1 MPTCHAA
8 VRPPSIGLAASTL
21 GRNSSRRRGIQ
32 RRSLVPGA
40 PRLTLPYRLS
50 LLRSRV
56 KARTVESQRAGTGL
70 GVQGLSQCVL
80 SSRNAPLGE
89 LGHETPTHGVHADGT
104 FPLRWSQHD
113 GGLLPFVSL
122 LVPSG
127 HVTLNH
133 EASDRSAPVKS
144 AFVQSVRSNTASSKA
159 KKCNC
164 VRFTAVKSLSMK
176 PPPSLSD
183 LCRST
188 YR

>member
-1 MPTCHAA
+1 RTGWAAPEALSTELLLARPTAQLTRVAEACRVPFAMPTCHAA

-113 GGLLPFVSL
+113 GGLLGLAP
-122 LVPSG
+122 
-127 HVTLNH
+127 
-133 EASDRSAPVKS
+133 DRRTP
-144 AFVQSVRSNTASSKA
+144 Q
-159 KKCNC
+159 
-164 VRFTAVKSLSMK
+164 
-176 PPPSLSD
+176 
-183 LCRST
+183 
-188 YR
+188 